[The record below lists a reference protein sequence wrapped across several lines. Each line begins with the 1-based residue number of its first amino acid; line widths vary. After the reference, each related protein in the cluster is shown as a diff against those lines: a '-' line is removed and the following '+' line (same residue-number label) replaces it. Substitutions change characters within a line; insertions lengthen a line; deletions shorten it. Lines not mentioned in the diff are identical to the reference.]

1 MSIYQHFRP
10 EERGFIDQVLNWKDY
25 VEQKYTPKLTDF
37 LDPREQQILNII
49 IGQQDIKMAFFG
61 GSTHTERKRALLYPD
76 YYQLAEEDF
85 QVTLYEVKYPSKFV
99 HLTHPQILGSLMS
112 LGLKRDKFGDI
123 LLADDRVQFFC
134 AAEIAEFVK
143 LELQSIGKAKIELNN
158 VPMSEGILQEEQWSQ
173 SMITVSS
180 IRLDTIISSI
190 YQISRQKAQVL
201 INSGLVKVNWTIIE
215 SSSFE
220 CGEGDTISVRGYGRS
235 KIFSFEGKS
244 KKEKWKIFIGKQK

>member
-235 KIFSFEGKS
+235 KIFSFDGKS